1 MKHAVIQ
8 QNNDEGLPSS
18 RLLCLLEVS
27 KSSYYAWLKRKP
39 SKRDIANNALR
50 EQIAKVY
57 WQHQGRYGYRRIY
70 EELLESFDYKGS
82 RERIRRQMRVLGLK
96 AIIKRRFK
104 VTTDSHHKKVVA
116 PNLLKQNFAMGKVN
130 QAWVG
135 DITYIRVSNHQ
146 WVYLTVVMDL
156 YSRKIIGWEMNKL
169 MKADLV
175 CDALTMALSNRSY
188 PEGVIIHT
196 DRGSQYCSKQYQR
209 LIKENHLICSMSGK
223 GNCYDNVVCE
233 SFFHTLK
240 TEHVHRF
247 NYETREQAKRSVF
260 WYIEAYYNRI
270 RRHSGIDYQSPINF
284 EERALKNAS

>member
-1 MKHAVIQ
+1 MRYAAIEQ
-8 QNNDEGLPSS
+8 RNDSGLPSS
-18 RLLCLLEVS
+18 RLLYLLEVS
-27 KSSYYAWLKRKP
+27 KSGYYSWLKRKP
-39 SKRDIANNALR
+39 SKRDIANQTLR
-50 EQIAKVY
+50 EQIAMVY

-82 RERIRRQMRVLGLK
+82 RERIRRHMKALGLK

-104 VTTDSHHKKVVA
+104 VTTDSHHKKAVA
-116 PNLLKQNFAMGKVN
+116 PNLLKQDFAMDKVN

-146 WVYLTVVMDL
+146 WVYLAVVMDL
-156 YSRKIIGWEMNKL
+156 YSRKIIGWAMNKR

-175 CDALTMALSNRSY
+175 CDALKMALSNRSY

-209 LIKENHLICSMSGK
+209 LIKRSHLVCSMSGK
-223 GNCYDNVVCE
+223 GNCYDNAVCE

-247 NYETREQAKRSVF
+247 DYETREQAKRSVF

-284 EERALKNAS
+284 EKQTLKNVI